1 MQQWGID
8 QGLAAVVA
16 ALIGAVAALVPV
28 SLKQRRARRVGSSAQ
43 LQRLGEVHLL
53 VNGANSVGKSTL
65 AFELSR
71 RYHIE
76 AIIGT
81 DSLREILRSVPEVVQ
96 KHPEITVSSFEAH
109 QALAAKRGTPASVEE
124 GIEAQCVALWPA
136 IKGVLRHSR
145 DKRKTAVLEGA
156 DLLASQVFGST
167 GLARAAADRMLFVNL
182 YIGDEKLHRKRL
194 HERGKHVG
202 MRRTEYEEKYENS
215 FAEITRVQE
224 FLRKDTQQACK
235 DYPEAH
241 ILSLANDGSL
251 EEAVRKVGEEL
262 ERFT

>member
-8 QGLAAVVA
+8 QGIAAVAA
-16 ALIGAVAALVPV
+16 ALIGAGAALVPV
-28 SLKQRRARRVGSSAQ
+28 LLKQRRARRLGRTAQ

-53 VNGANSVGKSTL
+53 INGANSVGKSTL

-81 DSLREILRSVPEVVQ
+81 DSLREILRSVPEFVQ
-96 KHPEITVSSFEAH
+96 AHPEITVSSFQAH
-109 QALAAKRGTPASVEE
+109 RALTGKRRSQATVEE
-124 GIEAQCVALWPA
+124 GIEAQCLALWPGL
-136 IKGVLRHSR
+136 KRVLRHSR
-145 DKRKTAVLEGA
+145 DKRKTAILEGA
-156 DLLASQVFGST
+156 DLLASQVFGSA
-167 GLARAAADRMLFVNL
+167 GLARAAADRVLFVNL
-182 YIGDEKLHRKRL
+182 YVGDENLHRKRL
-194 HERGKHVG
+194 HERGEHVG
-202 MRRTEYEEKYENS
+202 MRRTEYEEKYEDS

-235 DYPEAH
+235 DYSEAH
-241 ILSLANDGSL
+241 ILTLANDGSL

-262 ERFT
+262 ECFK

>member
-1 MQQWGID
+1 MQQWSVDPGS
-8 QGLAAVVA
+8 AAVVA
-16 ALIGAVAALVPV
+16 ALIAAVAALVPISV
-28 SLKQRRARRVGSSAQ
+28 KQRRARKIGRLAE
-43 LQRLGEVHLL
+43 LQRVGEVHLL
-53 VNGANSVGKSTL
+53 INGANSVGKSTL

-81 DSLREILRSVPEVVQ
+81 DSLREILRSVPEFTQ

-109 QALAAKRGTPASVEE
+109 QALAIRRGRTVTVEE
-124 GIEAQCVALWPA
+124 GIEAQCVALWA
-136 IKGVLRHSR
+136 GLKGVLRHSR
-145 DKRKTAVLEGA
+145 DKRKTAILEGA
-156 DLLASQVFGST
+156 DLMASQVFGSA
-167 GLARAAADRMLFVNL
+167 GLARAAADRILFVNL

-215 FAEITRVQE
+215 FAKITRVQE

-235 DYPEAH
+235 DYPEAN

-251 EEAVRKVGEEL
+251 DEAVRKVGQEL